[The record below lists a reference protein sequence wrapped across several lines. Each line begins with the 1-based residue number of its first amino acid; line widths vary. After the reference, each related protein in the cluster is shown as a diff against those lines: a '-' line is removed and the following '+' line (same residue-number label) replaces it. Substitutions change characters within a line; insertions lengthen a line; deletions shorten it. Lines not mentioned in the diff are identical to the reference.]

1 MKATDGTKRAQFART
16 QKMRTMR
23 IEDPFRFEKRI
34 LVVDGL
40 FVNVRILALLL
51 KALGFA
57 NVVTETS
64 AEKALARLRT
74 EKFNLVL
81 TDLMMPGMDGREF
94 LRQIRRMP
102 GLERLSVYAVTADDT
117 APTTCAN
124 DGFTGILLKPVT
136 KDMLKEIL

>member
-1 MKATDGTKRAQFART
+1 
-16 QKMRTMR
+16 
-23 IEDPFRFEKRI
+23 
-34 LVVDGL
+34 
-40 FVNVRILALLL
+40 
-51 KALGFA
+51 
-57 NVVTETS
+57 
-64 AEKALARLRT
+64 
-74 EKFNLVL
+74 
-81 TDLMMPGMDGREF
+81 MMPGMDGREF